1 MGRDSSFILK
11 TNHLSHIYI
20 CKIVFSR
27 FVAFLFFFFKLL
39 FHEWNICISWLS
51 GFRFLSIISF
61 FQKVTSAGNVS
72 GCKLTGSVKII
83 LLLVM
88 LDSSSLSMWC
98 YCCIIHIFGMRIP
111 NIWWPSN
118 TYALSPNVLS
128 GLALPS
134 VAKSLVLGRQ
144 TLGCSCL
151 PRKGSLELARGL

>member
-88 LDSSSLSMWC
+88 LDSSSLSYVMLLL
-98 YCCIIHIFGMRIP
+98 YHSYFRHEDSEYLMTFKHLRP
-111 NIWWPSN
+111 
-118 TYALSPNVLS
+118 LS
-128 GLALPS
+128 
-134 VAKSLVLGRQ
+134 
-144 TLGCSCL
+144 
-151 PRKGSLELARGL
+151 